1 MLLRNKILLSIILII
16 VVLASSSIIT
26 YFSLTVPRD
35 TNNTGYY
42 VFCYFLGNSPE
53 EERVCFATS
62 NNGYTFDPV
71 GDNLPIITQK
81 LGTGCCRDPYIFRA
95 NGKYYIIATDMKSD
109 LGWNS
114 NYSMVMWESTDLIKW
129 ENERIIDIKQKPGFE
144 HTCRT
149 WAPQVIY
156 DKEVGKYMV
165 YWSHCLDTDWKTYM
179 VYAYLNDDFS
189 DVGEIK
195 TLYQPSS
202 KKDAIDGDIIYEND
216 TYYLYYKDEEKSTI
230 CYVYSDK
237 LTGPFIEPQ
246 KNKVST
252 SLKEVEGCCTYKLEG
267 TDTYIMI
274 MDEFK
279 DHKYY
284 MQATTKDSMTKFKHV
299 RRNGAISWFK
309 PRHGSIL
316 TITEDEY
323 TKLNQLDHQLTFVF
337 PKLYY

>member
-1 MLLRNKILLSIILII
+1 MSKKNIIII
-16 VVLASSSIIT
+16 SCICAFVILASIG
-26 YFSLTVPRD
+26 FGVGFGLTVGED
-35 TNNTGYY
+35 KGNEGYY
-42 VFCYFLGNSPE
+42 LFCYFLGNKPQ
-53 EERVCFATS
+53 EERVCFAIS
-62 NNGYTFDPV
+62 DDGYTFNPV
-71 GDNLPIITQK
+71 GDNQPVVTQK
-81 LGTGCCRDPYIFRA
+81 LGTGCCRDPFIFRA
-95 NGKYYIIATDMKSD
+95 NDKYYIIATDMKSD

-114 NYSMVMWESTDLIKW
+114 NFAMVMWESTDLINW
-129 ENERIIDIKQKPGFE
+129 TNERIINIKEKPGYE

-156 DKEVGKYMV
+156 DKDEGKYMV

-179 VYAYLNDDFS
+179 VYAYLNDDFT

-195 TLYQPSS
+195 TLYQPTS
-202 KKDAIDGDIIYEND
+202 KKDAIDGDIIYENN
-216 TYYLYYKDEEKSTI
+216 TYYLYYKDEKESTI

-237 LTGPFIEPQ
+237 VTGPFIEPK

-279 DHKYY
+279 DNHYY

-299 RRNGAISWFK
+299 RGNGAISYFK

-316 TITEDEY
+316 TITKEEY
-323 TKLNQLDHQLTFVF
+323 EQMRYLDHQLTLL